1 MSNKRPNKEA
11 MVRVPETLR
20 RVKNIIGVFSAKG
33 GVGKSE
39 ISLNLALSL
48 ANKGYAVGLLDADIY
63 GPSQPVLLE
72 ASSEEIDVKD
82 NKLLVPLN
90 KKGIKFVS
98 MGLIA
103 RGQKPV
109 IWRGP
114 MVSGAVMQLMSQ
126 TDWQELDYLIIDT
139 PPGTGDVQLTLL
151 QRLPLNG
158 ALVVTTPQEVSISD
172 TRKGIEMIKKLEL
185 PILGLIENMSFFQ
198 PSDSKKKYFIFGKG
212 GGQNLAKEYGLELLS
227 EIPLL
232 EKKEFVILYELSD
245 YKLIFDSIAKKV
257 IKNMEII
264 KKSVSQIIPQK
275 KV

>member
-48 ANKGYAVGLLDADIY
+48 ADKGYAVGLLDADIY

-212 GGQNLAKEYGLELLS
+212 GGLNLAKEYGLELLS

>member
-114 MVSGAVMQLMSQ
+114 MVSGAVMQLISQ

-172 TRKGIEMIKKLEL
+172 TRKGIEMIKRLEL

>member
-82 NKLLVPLN
+82 NKLLIPLN

-158 ALVVTTPQEVSISD
+158 ALVVTTPQEVSTSD
-172 TRKGIEMIKKLEL
+172 TRKGIEMIKRLEL